1 MISANISV
9 LQSAGTSSLWVAQ
22 VTAET
27 AGGRRGV
34 APSQT
39 SAHMTQLIMP
49 QYANTL
55 GITFGGQVRPLYALF
70 EADNGWDGKDRN

>member
-1 MISANISV
+1 M
-9 LQSAGTSSLWVAQ
+9 
-22 VTAET
+22 TAEA

-55 GITFGGQVRPLYALF
+55 GITFGGQARAV
-70 EADNGWDGKDRN
+70 